1 MTWEMQTSIYY
12 LIVLLQFD
20 PEVDISTP
28 SIGLL
33 AQIWEL
39 INDWAAYLVSME
51 YFELNFKRNCVSDPL
66 ESVHVNPK
74 TQCTHPLS
82 TVTQDWKYFK
92 SILFNFFL
100 VHQIPKRIDFLNI
113 FET

>member
-51 YFELNFKRNCVSDPL
+51 YFELNFKRNCVSDPWNRFML
-66 ESVHVNPK
+66 IQRHNVLIP
-74 TQCTHPLS
+74 
-82 TVTQDWKYFK
+82 
-92 SILFNFFL
+92 FL
-100 VHQIPKRIDFLNI
+100 Q
-113 FET
+113 